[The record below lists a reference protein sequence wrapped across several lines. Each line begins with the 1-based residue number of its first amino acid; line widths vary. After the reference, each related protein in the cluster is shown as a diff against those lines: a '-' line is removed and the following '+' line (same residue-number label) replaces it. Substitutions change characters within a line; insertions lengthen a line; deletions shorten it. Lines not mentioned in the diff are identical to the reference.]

1 MRILGIDP
9 GLAIVGFGLIEAEIG
24 KTQMLQYGAVT
35 TPAGLPLA
43 ARLVQ
48 LERDMEELIAQLRP
62 EAIAVEELFFSNNI
76 TTGIAVAHARGI
88 ILCTAAKSGIPL
100 FEYTPMQVK
109 QAVVGYGLAEKRQ
122 VMDMVRRL
130 LKLKAV
136 PRPDDA
142 ADALALA
149 ICHARS
155 ATSLLARA
163 QNPVKQTVKGG
174 RSMFYYLEGKV
185 AHVEP
190 YLAVIDCGGVGYACR
205 TTNHTIR
212 QLKKGEVKRLYTY
225 LNVGDGI
232 FELYGFATEQELNS
246 FKLLIGVSGV
256 GPKAALAILSVGTP
270 EHLTMA
276 VITGDEKALTAA
288 PGVGKKLAQRI
299 LLELKDKIAKETQEI
314 GLPASAGGAALG
326 SGSKAAE
333 AAAALAVLGYTQ
345 QDISAALKGV
355 DVETLPLEE
364 IVRQSLKKMVK

>member
-1 MRILGIDP
+1 
-9 GLAIVGFGLIEAEIG
+9 
-24 KTQMLQYGAVT
+24 
-35 TPAGLPLA
+35 
-43 ARLVQ
+43 
-48 LERDMEELIAQLRP
+48 
-62 EAIAVEELFFSNNI
+62 
-76 TTGIAVAHARGI
+76 
-88 ILCTAAKSGIPL
+88 
-100 FEYTPMQVK
+100 
-109 QAVVGYGLAEKRQ
+109 
-122 VMDMVRRL
+122 
-130 LKLKAV
+130 
-136 PRPDDA
+136 
-142 ADALALA
+142 
-149 ICHARS
+149 
-155 ATSLLARA
+155 
-163 QNPVKQTVKGG
+163 
-174 RSMFYYLEGKV
+174 MFYYLEGKV

-314 GLPASAGGAALG
+314 GLPASADGAALG

-333 AAAALAVLGYTQ
+333 AAAALAVLHAAGHFRGAQ
-345 QDISAALKGV
+345 GRGRGDSAARGDRAPEPEKNGEV
-355 DVETLPLEE
+355 
-364 IVRQSLKKMVK
+364 KKVNAE